1 MGCEESLVG
10 QIYQLEKEN
19 AALKAVIMEIGR
31 YDPALELERFRAHAA
46 AKYSAILDQGWSDKH
61 NGFNNSGLN
70 KRWIGWLECAKA
82 REIKP

>member
-10 QIYQLEKEN
+10 QIYQLEREN
-19 AALKAVIMEIGR
+19 EALKAVIMQLGK
-31 YDPALELERFRAHAA
+31 YDPVTELEKFRQHAQA
-46 AKYSAILDQGWSDKH
+46 TYPSILDQGWSAKH

-70 KRWIGWLECAKA
+70 KRWKGWLACAKA